1 MDTRRAGTYRA
12 AMQDGKAI
20 PSARVTIVNFRLPS
34 PRKVEGREIVA
45 SRALQL
51 FQASFKEQP
60 RNAARR
66 SASCAAVR
74 RTH

>member
-1 MDTRRAGTYRA
+1 
-12 AMQDGKAI
+12 MQDGQAI
-20 PSARVTIVNFRLPS
+20 PSSASYDNFRLPS
-34 PRKVEGREIVA
+34 PRKVEGREVVA

-51 FQASFKEQP
+51 FQASLKEQP

-66 SASCAAVR
+66 SASCAAAR